1 MTQMDSRDLSIMVFP
16 QQWSGSEI
24 ISNVLLL
31 PNRKPTAPVQI
42 PTTPTETELPF
53 SQAQPVLKAVFLPG
67 LSKPCWDPAI
77 DPASLV
83 NASPFYTVPPGQEQ
97 PGLNQPAFKADIF
110 SALAQQFTPSVQ
122 PRMASK
128 GGVKKDLPPTY
139 LAAGGPAPQP
149 GSASADDY
157 GCDLRDT
164 GPHTVPVS
172 PRTMAWGEIFSYAL
186 RQPIIAQAIGM
197 SYLEVRIPFSP
208 AAMTDGGWLWMEIDT
223 GSTSN
228 WYARLVEAAS
238 SPVVLP
244 ANQQPVRSYAARIPP
259 LAGPQKL
266 FSAILFPTLP
276 TAPKPGSSVLDEAQ
290 YEADQYTDG
299 FAAIVHTYQPA
310 FADAIIGDDQTLVPG
325 TDAGFQIGWDDA
337 QVTAWYQRQVQTAQ
351 DMNAGNA
358 ADEFPLGVHGYRVD
372 ARQVPDGNAD
382 PATPTP
388 AWQSLVAVNAS
399 VSAGDS
405 FSATAVQELTVE
417 PTPVSNGGSLNFWLP
432 RYFAHWRGRSLVV
445 NDQYAYA
452 FGSGDPPAEYA
463 QNPSAPQ
470 FSGTLTEILNIGLRY
485 GQWYQFRTRLA
496 DLTGGG
502 PTAQDS
508 SPDAGVA
515 TIQFLRQ
522 VPPKAPAVTK
532 EDPVAA
538 PPAILVTRPRLNYP
552 EMVFAG
558 AATDADLAMWLNQVQ
573 SGGFSPDV
581 FVPDPDVTT
590 LEIIVEA
597 QAPAH
602 DTGNPASL
610 RDMSTPPEAGDLDGN
625 YRVVYRHQVPFTGTV
640 MNLSVQPQPVAQIRL
655 IPLPAAGSL
664 TLPVPAGRNLRIRIR
679 GLGTGDST
687 YWGSSLASTGLVTD
701 VQVRYETPS
710 EPKILLTGP
719 AASQLQ
725 AYYLRD
731 DPAAPQ
737 EAVTAK
743 GVLSTLSSSDL
754 APGLQHNLAS
764 VVQSPTPT
772 PLERLAQA
780 LDLPSHGQTL
790 TGPPG
795 RRVLF
800 GAQNTLRHSVTQDL
814 SSLTFASLS
823 ELTGRWIV
831 VIRVTLDRDWTYSG
845 IAQNGPGQ
853 TGFVLSGAASMTD
866 PDPAPA
872 EVGRVNLPGVV
883 SALSVQP
890 TPDPA
895 QRDQTDLIFFATVDS
910 TVGPDQFPD
919 VTHTSWSLTGTFT
932 GHPTLSIGLWSGTV
946 DVPITLNPRQTPKLV
961 SAGIAESPYVADAQ
975 YAATEPRQRALWLEF
990 DSPPEDPQ
998 DQYFYRVLGYG
1009 PDPLLVS
1016 RPSDLPK
1023 QGEPSLSVDPE
1034 WIRMIAAGDTN
1045 DDAGAGAMAQLLAA
1059 QAPLSPSGQP
1069 VHYLLPVP
1077 GSLPPS
1083 ALELF
1088 GFWTIEVR
1096 CGHTLWSTAQARYG
1110 RPLRVSGVQFPAPQL
1125 TVSVDRR
1132 TYPFLPAI
1140 VASANLAQ
1148 TVYNG
1153 VSLTQPG
1160 HPQTQIWFL
1169 LYAQVPRVDGQ
1180 AWRNILLGK
1189 VLGKPLNDSIIVKHD
1204 PDIQAQNWQI
1214 PVAGHF
1220 TQPEVENWLNQW
1232 QLPASIPTSIVAV
1245 ELFNG
1250 EHNVIAHDADQSV
1263 PTAQEAG
1270 QDPLGSEL
1278 GARRILRVSPLTP
1291 VRAVC

>member
-1 MTQMDSRDLSIMVFP
+1 MALDSRNLSIMTFP

-31 PNRKPTAPVQI
+31 PTGDPTAPVAI
-42 PTTPTETELPF
+42 PTAPTETELPF
-53 SQAQPVLKAVFLPG
+53 SQAQPVLRAVFLPG
-67 LSKPCWDPAI
+67 FSKPCWDPTI

-83 NASPFYTVPPGQEQ
+83 YASPFYIVPPGPEK

-110 SALAQQFTPSVQ
+110 SGLAQQFTPAV
-122 PRMASK
+122 PARTASP
-128 GGVKKDLPPTY
+128 GGVQKDLPQTY
-139 LAAGGPAPQP
+139 LAAAASPSS
-149 GSASADDY
+149 GSGSAASADDY

-164 GPHTVPVS
+164 PPHKVPVT
-172 PRTMAWGEIFSYAL
+172 PRAMAWGEIFSYAL
-186 RQPIIAQAIGM
+186 RQPLIAQAIGL

-208 AAMTDGGWLWMEIDT
+208 AAMSGGGWLWLEIDT
-223 GSTSN
+223 GTPSN
-228 WYARLVEAAS
+228 WYARLVLAAS
-238 SPVVLP
+238 SSASLP

-259 LAGPQKL
+259 LASPQNL
-266 FSAILFPTLP
+266 FSAVLFPTLP
-276 TAPKPGSSVLDEAQ
+276 TAPKPDSNVLDEAQ
-290 YEADQYTDG
+290 SEADQYADG
-299 FAAIVHTYQPA
+299 FAGIVHAYQPA
-310 FADAIIGDDQTLVPG
+310 FADAIVGDDQTLVPG
-325 TDAGFQIGWDDA
+325 TDAGFQIGWDDE
-337 QVTAWYQRQVQTAQ
+337 QVTAWHQRQVQTAQ
-351 DMNAGNA
+351 DLAAGQP

-382 PATPTP
+382 PAKPTP
-388 AWQSLVAVNAS
+388 AWQSLTAVGAS

-417 PTPVSNGGSLNFWLP
+417 PTPVSNGGSPNFWLP

-445 NDQYAYA
+445 TDPYAYA
-452 FGSGDPPAEYA
+452 FGSGDPPSEYA

-470 FSGTLTEILNIGLRY
+470 FSGTLTEILDISLRY

-502 PTAQDS
+502 PTAEDS
-508 SPDAGVA
+508 SPEAGVA
-515 TIQFLRQ
+515 TVQFLRQ
-522 VPPKAPAVTK
+522 VPPKAPTVTK
-532 EDPVAA
+532 GDPVAA
-538 PPAILVTRPRLNYP
+538 PPAIVVTRPRLNYP

-558 AATDADLAMWLNQVQ
+558 AATEAELAAWLSRVQ
-573 SGGFSPDV
+573 SGQKGAV
-581 FVPDPDVTT
+581 FVPDPDVQT

-610 RDMSTPPEAGDLDGN
+610 RDMSTPPQPGDLDGN
-625 YRVVYRHQVPFTGTV
+625 YRVVYRHQVPFTGDTV
-640 MNLSVQPQPVAQIRL
+640 TLSVQPQPVAQIRL
-655 IPLPAAGSL
+655 IQLPATGSL

-687 YWGSSLASTGLVTD
+687 YWGSTLASTGLVTD

-710 EPKILLTGP
+710 EPKVLLAGP

-725 AYYLRD
+725 AYYIRD

-737 EAVTAK
+737 EAVTAA
-743 GVLSTLSSSDL
+743 GVLSTLSGSDL
-754 APGLQHNLAS
+754 APGLRSSLAS
-764 VVQSPTPT
+764 AFQSPVPT

-780 LDLPSHGQTL
+780 LELPGDGQTL

-814 SSLTFASLS
+814 SSITFSSLS
-823 ELTGRWIV
+823 DLTGRWIV
-831 VIRVTLDRDWTYSG
+831 VIRVTLDRDWTYSAL
-845 IAQNGPGQ
+845 AQNGPGQ
-853 TGFVLSGAASMTD
+853 TGFVFSGATSMTE
-866 PDPAPA
+866 PHPAPV

-890 TPDPA
+890 TGDPA

-919 VTHTSWSLTGTFT
+919 VTNTSWSLAGTFT
-932 GHPTLSIGLWSGTV
+932 GRPATTINLWSGAV

-990 DSPPEDPQ
+990 DSPPEDPN
-998 DQYFYRVLGYG
+998 DQFFFRVLGYG
-1009 PDPLLVS
+1009 PDPLLAS
-1016 RPSDLPK
+1016 RPSDLPG

-1045 DDAGAGAMAQLLAA
+1045 DDAGVGAMTRLLPA
-1059 QAPLSPSGQP
+1059 QAPLSPSGRP
-1069 VHYLLPVP
+1069 VHYLLPLP
-1077 GSLPPS
+1077 GSLSPS

-1096 CGHTLWSTAQARYG
+1096 AGHTLWSTAQARYG

-1140 VASANLAQ
+1140 AASANLAQ

-1153 VSLTQPG
+1153 VSLTSPD

-1169 LYAQVPRVDGQ
+1169 LYAQVQRVDGQ

-1189 VLGKPLNDSIIVKHD
+1189 ALGNPVKD
-1204 PDIQAQNWQI
+1204 PGSVPAQNGQI
-1214 PVAGHF
+1214 QVQGQFA
-1220 TQPEVENWLNQW
+1220 QMQVEDWLKQW
-1232 QLPASIPTSIVAV
+1232 QLPPSMPTSVVAV

-1250 EHNVIAHDADQSV
+1250 ENNVIGHSVDQSG
-1263 PTAQEAG
+1263 PAG
-1270 QDPLGSEL
+1270 RGAGQDQDPLGSEL

-1291 VRAVC
+1291 VRAIC